1 MIERTL
7 HSRSRSNSGRS
18 ACAAASMATS
28 ENATIDFLR
37 TQVIMWPFE
46 IERFHVLFV
55 DERRSYL
62 GDAPMGSGGANCLSL
77 RMRDLFTKALSLRTR
92 GIVVAH
98 NHPSGLC
105 RPSRSDIVSTR
116 RLEQVATALDIELLD
131 HLIFTEGAVYSM
143 RAGAI
148 HEYESRQPV
157 FSR

>member
-1 MIERTL
+1 MIERVIN
-7 HSRSRSNSGRS
+7 SRVRS
-18 ACAAASMATS
+18 AAGGSGSAAASKAAS
-28 ENATIDFLR
+28 DSATIDFLR
-37 TQVIMWPFE
+37 AMVIKQPFE
-46 IERFHVLFV
+46 TERFHVLFV
-55 DERRSYL
+55 DQRRSFL
-62 GDAPMGSGGANCLSL
+62 GDAPMGSGRADCLSL
-77 RMRDLFTKALSLRTR
+77 RMRELFTKALSLRAN

-131 HLIFTEGAVYSM
+131 HLIFTQGAVYSM

-148 HEYESRQPV
+148 HEYESRQQV

>member
-1 MIERTL
+1 M
-7 HSRSRSNSGRS
+7 
-18 ACAAASMATS
+18 
-28 ENATIDFLR
+28 
-37 TQVIMWPFE
+37 VITRPFE
-46 IERFHVLFV
+46 TERFHVVFV
-55 DERRSYL
+55 DERRSHL

-77 RMRDLFTKALSLRTR
+77 RMRELFTKALSLRAH

-116 RLEQVATALDIELLD
+116 RLEQVASALDIELLD
-131 HLIFTEGAVYSM
+131 HLIFTQGAVYSM